1 MNTDGVNLRAHRKIG
16 SFSGPTLDASNDFLF
31 DLQKKQV
38 EKNLTLDLADEDIFS
53 NPESQVSEQAGQTKK
68 SRVERT
74 ASISVMDKKE
84 FFSRPQVVSYLEDED
99 EVDGTLI
106 KRALRNNPEMNSKFL
121 CFI

>member
-1 MNTDGVNLRAHRKIG
+1 M
-16 SFSGPTLDASNDFLF
+16 
-31 DLQKKQV
+31 Q
-38 EKNLTLDLADEDIFS
+38 
-53 NPESQVSEQAGQTKK
+53 SQVSEQAGQTKK
-68 SRVERT
+68 TRVERT

-84 FFSRPQVVSYLEDED
+84 FFSRPQVVSYLEDTD